1 MRAASQSVRAVG
13 LVGPAG
19 AGKTT
24 LLEALL
30 FASGALGRR
39 GDVALGTSV
48 GDSSPESRRRGQST
62 EINLAGFDFLGDRFA
77 IVDCPGSA
85 DFGAAADPAL
95 AAVDLAVVVVDP
107 QPERAVLAQPAL
119 QALERLGV
127 PRAVFVNK
135 IDQARG
141 QLDALTSALQ
151 GISAT
156 PMVAR
161 QLPLIEDG
169 RVAGFVDL
177 ALERAFVYRA
187 GEPSRQIDIPP
198 ETRADESQ
206 ARFHMLEQLS
216 EFDDAL
222 LEQLLTDVSPARDD
236 VFADLVADVQQ
247 AKITPIFFGSAHE
260 GFGVRRLLKALR
272 HEAPEWPGA
281 ARRLG
286 LDGGCAYVLGVSHA
300 AQMGKLAYAR
310 LLGPELREGVELTL
324 PNRTRARASMFSM
337 EAGAL
342 RKAAASL
349 PGEVVAFAK
358 IDDATTG
365 QLLSADGQARVAP
378 AQARAC
384 PLYALAIEARDRKD
398 DVRLSAAL
406 TKLTEEDSSLT
417 LRRDPATQETVLEG
431 FGEAHLQIT
440 LDRLRRRYGLEVVT
454 RFPATGYR
462 ESIRKG
468 VVQRGRHKKQT
479 GGHGQFGD
487 VVVEIKPAAR
497 GSGFLFSQRISGG
510 AVPKQWIPAVEQGL
524 KDALERGPMGF
535 PVIDLEAVLTD
546 GSSHSVDSSEAAF
559 RAAGRLAMTEG
570 LRACEPYLLEPIDR
584 LLISAPSPSTPR
596 ITAAMSA
603 RRGQILG
610 FEPKPLWPGWDE
622 IRAYMP
628 EGERRDFILE
638 LRGLTQ
644 GLGVFETAFD
654 HMAEL
659 GGRLAEEVVKR
670 QKQVA

>member
-1 MRAASQSVRAVG
+1 VRAASESVRVVG

-30 FASGALGRR
+30 FASGALARR

-48 GDSSPESRRRGQST
+48 GDSSPEARRRGQST
-62 EINLAGFDFLGDRFA
+62 EINLAGFDFLGDRLV
-77 IVDCPGSA
+77 IIDCPGSA
-85 DFGAAADPAL
+85 DFSAAADPAL

-107 QPERAVLAQPAL
+107 QPEKALLAQPAL
-119 QALERLGV
+119 QALERLGI

-141 QLDALTSALQ
+141 QLDALIGALQ
-151 GISAT
+151 GVSAT

-198 ETRADESQ
+198 ETLADEDQ

-222 LEQLLTDVSPARDD
+222 LEQLLNDASPARDE

-247 AKITPIFFGSAHE
+247 GKITPIFFGSAHE

-272 HEAPEWPGA
+272 HETPEWPGA

-286 LDGGCAYVLGVSHA
+286 LEGDCAYVLGVSHA
-300 AQMGKLAYAR
+300 AQMGKLAFAR
-310 LLGPELREGVELTL
+310 QFGAELREGVELTL
-324 PNRTRARASMFSM
+324 PNRMRARASISAV

-342 RKAAASL
+342 RKASSCR
-349 PGEVVAFAK
+349 PGDVIALAK
-358 IDDATTG
+358 TDAMTG
-365 QLLSADGQARVAP
+365 QLLSADGRVREAP
-378 AQARAC
+378 AQVRTS

-406 TKLTEEDSSLT
+406 AKLTEEDSSLT

-431 FGEAHLQIT
+431 YGEAHLQIT
-440 LDRLRRRYGLEVVT
+440 LDRLRRRYGLEVAT

-487 VVVEIKPAAR
+487 VLVEIKPGAR
-497 GSGFLFSQRISGG
+497 GSGFTFSQRISGG

-524 KDALERGPMGF
+524 KDALEHGPMGF
-535 PVIDLEAVLTD
+535 AVVDVEAVLID

-559 RAAGRLAMTEG
+559 RAAGRLAMSEG
-570 LRACEPYLLEPIDR
+570 LRVCEPYLLEPIDR
-584 LLISAPSPSTPR
+584 LVISAPSSSTPR
-596 ITAAMSA
+596 ITAAMAA

-659 GGRLAEEVVKR
+659 GGRLADEIVKR